1 MNGTNNFTLAI
12 ALAASLAGFACSS
25 ETKTT
30 ETDAGVT
37 TTTSTTAAASLT
49 PEQLGQLG
57 AKIKRQPEDAQRLLS
72 EQGLTEETFE
82 QQIRKVT
89 EDAEAS
95 KRYAAAFNA
104 GA

>member
-1 MNGTNNFTLAI
+1 MNGMNNFSL
-12 ALAASLAGFACSS
+12 ALAMTASLAMIACNS
-25 ETKTT
+25 ETKSVTA
-30 ETDAGVT
+30 TDSGVT
-37 TTTSTTAAASLT
+37 TSTSTTAELT

-72 EQGLTEETFE
+72 EQGLTEDTFE

-95 KRYAAAFNA
+95 KRYAAAFN
-104 GA
+104 GS